1 MNMSKS
7 RDIQAKMPSPKVI
20 YASNESKSVLARN
33 LEECRDN
40 DKNSQSVFLSFKC
53 IFARNCEGTEQLHL
67 RKEILLLYYH
77 AAYLFVFQYTARRS
91 RMAGQSERR
100 ATLCGRLGEALRSGA
115 YAGFREGLPTLVNI
129 AEVSD

>member
-53 IFARNCEGTEQLHL
+53 ILARNCEGTEQLHCREKK
-67 RKEILLLYYH
+67 RKKQEIVLQSRHESGYCLLVMSRE
-77 AAYLFVFQYTARRS
+77 VFCV
-91 RMAGQSERR
+91 SEGHRKPETYR
-100 ATLCGRLGEALRSGA
+100 TNLC
-115 YAGFREGLPTLVNI
+115 
-129 AEVSD
+129 D

>member
-53 IFARNCEGTEQLHL
+53 ILARNCEGTEQL
-67 RKEILLLYYH
+67 RKMYFYP
-77 AAYLFVFQYTARRS
+77 RS
-91 RMAGQSERR
+91 RFRIS
-100 ATLCGRLGEALRSGA
+100 SGMGA
-115 YAGFREGLPTLVNI
+115 VRWSFF
-129 AEVSD
+129 

>member
-53 IFARNCEGTEQLHL
+53 ILARNCEAAEQLR
-67 RKEILLLYYH
+67 RKYYCRKKSLQILLGVIEKES
-77 AAYLFVFQYTARRS
+77 AF
-91 RMAGQSERR
+91 
-100 ATLCGRLGEALRSGA
+100 
-115 YAGFREGLPTLVNI
+115 
-129 AEVSD
+129 